1 VLIRH
6 GQSTWNEE
14 HRIQGQL
21 DPPLSEV
28 GRRQAALL
36 GARLATRRFAGLYAS
51 DLKRAF
57 ETAEVVGAAIHL
69 EPEPRSSLREVF
81 LGEWEG
87 LTTEEIAERYPE
99 AWASWV
105 EEPQW
110 DVVPGGEG
118 QADFDRR
125 VAAALDDILR
135 VHPDGDVLV
144 VTHGGVIQVALH
156 RIVGRPSRGLFPFKI
171 QNASI
176 TLIERRDGRSI
187 IGGVN
192 DIAHLESSVVT
203 EVGPG

>member
-6 GQSTWNEE
+6 GQSTWNQE

-21 DPPLSEV
+21 DPPLSEL

-36 GARLATRRFAGLYAS
+36 GARLAGRRFAGLYAS
-51 DLKRAF
+51 DLERAF
-57 ETAEVVGAAIHL
+57 ETAEVVGAAVDL
-69 EPEPRSSLREVF
+69 KPEPRTSLREVF

-87 LTTEEIAERYPE
+87 LTTEEIAARYPE
-99 AWASWV
+99 AWAGWV
-105 EEPQW
+105 KEPDW

-118 QADFDRR
+118 QAAFDRR
-125 VAAALDDILR
+125 VAAAMDDILR
-135 VHPDGDVLV
+135 LHPHGDVLV

-156 RIVGRPSRGLFPFKI
+156 RIVGKPSRGLFPFKV

-176 TLIERRDGRSI
+176 TLLERRDGRSI